1 MNVQRTIVSA
11 RLLPV
16 AYLLSLI
23 AITSALST
31 VTGSSTKRDDWLSI
45 HNQQIYSELTGTIR
59 ELTSNDNTDDTDTRF
74 QPPLYAKNQNIQ
86 PIEEGYR
93 LAGTEVLAHRLPIST
108 KKDKSHELRKRD
120 VLSNNSSMSTGPL
133 QSKLSNEE
141 NDDGSLLSDANV
153 NAWALSLS
161 LVSPAFDGSGS
172 EFETTSETVITDVT
186 SASTLVQL
194 TTLSPTEQSTDSTLT
209 TNVSETIS
217 TTIPSVTTEV
227 SGTVSAT
234 ETTTA
239 TGSSETIT
247 SGQADTSETSS
258 TAQTSVEQSTSEI
271 AESSTLSST
280 TVVSVTENSSLQI
293 TTESSTEVT
302 ATESETEASI
312 ISTVTIPTTSSIS
325 VSSESTSETTSSTE
339 PTMST
344 SYVETSTQSL
354 QQQTTIFFLYFT
366 PTSSSARKVRSVPV
380 GSPTSSTLENEISNV
395 LYGMNITCNDTCVQ
409 INQTN
414 INPPDI
420 EYLITLNVSLD
431 VSERIALVN
440 GLFMNN
446 VSLND
451 SYLLTV
457 RIIMNPNTS
466 DFLNFTSV
474 IPVCKEC
481 EYSFTG
487 NCTTDNSSCV
497 CYPNY
502 QGQFCQDFVQP
513 TSSYLSTTTTSGTS
527 TTSTSSALISTIT
540 STASTMETEIS
551 SQFVST
557 SVPSNE
563 TTETTLLATTATAEI
578 TSSSETI
585 EVTETTGPTI
595 LNATTSTLSTIII
608 TTEYDT
614 TTATPEASTENISM
628 TNIVTT
634 EATSYTDTLSTTNF
648 SETLGEITTVTTH
661 ITSMPTVSLSTTET
675 ASVTT
680 AENITTMEFSTLE
693 VSNTVVTHQ
702 ASTSATSTLTASET
716 IAASTYATSTPMVSS
731 NATSFSNITVATEL
745 TTPLNTISTA
755 ETASSASSSIITS
768 EAFISVG
775 MSTIGT
781 HTSSS
786 TLIDTTTNSGTIQTG
801 TFETSTPFVAFSS
814 ITSASEIPTSSAN
827 TGVMNSVV
835 TTTVP
840 SEAST
845 ANTTTIEA
853 IETEASESPSS
864 GTGSSSTALVSEL
877 ATSTSTL
884 TSTASI
890 TSTAASGTIATGTAA
905 IFSTSSITTI
915 TATDTTRT
923 VTSESST
930 LASTASTHSASE
942 IPTSGANTDITGSVT
957 ATTVSGAVPAITS
970 EASTSIGT
978 STSITGT
985 TLTETFAFSPSTTVP
1000 ISVTSIGTPSTTSAG
1015 GLSSSL
1021 STSTNSEISLAMT
1034 NESPTSASTS
1044 NLTTPIVTPTA
1055 SGTVATG
1062 AETSSLTS
1070 TLSSSASSSGPT
1082 RTIASEVSTPAST
1095 LTTTP
1100 AGTLETSTPATTSS
1114 SITSINI
1121 GSTNGISATTTNTIP
1136 SSSVNAT
1143 ITTSSAG
1150 IATVEVSTAAIES
1163 TTATT
1168 SELYLSST
1176 QTGSTS
1182 SHSTTNTGITTASET
1197 TEPST
1202 ILTSFT
1208 FSTSPATSKDSSPSA
1223 PNTVLTSSITA
1234 TPANTT
1240 TVLFS
1245 TETSTSYTP
1254 TLPDNTSNAI
1264 TTANQSTLGST
1275 TESASATIS
1284 ANSSSVTTEMPLSP
1298 STSGI
1303 SASTTSTGITM
1314 NTTLIGAITTQ
1325 VSTNK
1330 IITTTDISS
1339 NTSTTTAT
1347 TYPASTATN
1356 STTTTSTTTTSV
1368 STSTTSTTA
1377 TTTDTAST
1385 TTSTTTTTVSTSTTS
1400 TTTTTTNTGS
1410 TTTTSTTTTTTDTA
1424 TTTTSTTT
1432 TTVSASTT
1440 STTTTTSDTG
1450 STTTTSTTTTTT
1462 DTTSTTTSTTTTTV
1476 NTSTTSTTTTTS
1488 DTGSTTTTS
1497 TTTTTT
1503 DTASTT
1509 TSTTTTTVSTSTT
1522 STTTTTTDTAT
1533 TTTSTTTTTVGTSTT
1548 STTTTTT
1555 DTATTTTSTTTTTVG
1570 TSTTSTTTTT
1580 TDTASTT
1587 TSTTTTTVSTST
1599 TSTTTTTT
1607 DTATTTTSTTTTTVS
1622 TSTTSTTTTTTDTA
1636 STTTSTTTTT
1646 VSMSTTST
1654 TTTTTDTA
1662 STTTS
1667 TTTTTVSTSTT
1678 STTTTTTDTAT
1689 TTTSTTTATVSV
1701 STTSTA
1707 TTTTDTGSTTTT
1719 STITTT
1725 TDTASTTTSA
1735 TITTSTST
1743 VTSTT
1748 TSTSTSSILSSTT
1761 TMATSTSTTTVTTAT
1776 TTTTTVARNC
1786 AWTNWVPI
1794 GNCSPSC
1801 GVAYQQ
1807 VVRACVDSFSGQSCS
1822 SSDCGGGNATQNQL
1836 CVGSPPCETIT
1847 ATLTSSI
1854 RDPNLE
1860 TFSYTL
1866 PNTME
1871 FFGQSINRLWIAN
1884 KGYVGLGAPFY
1895 GQTMTQSAFP
1905 QLAGQTIAAPFW
1917 ADLSYDS
1924 TYSNITVSWF
1934 NSINASQSDAS
1945 VYYPIIQR
1953 TISEACPTKSCSL
1966 NFAASRA
1973 VRIEWQNLFYQLPEN
1988 NQSISLTFSAFL
2000 IDTYETST
2008 SSYPI
2013 LRSYLSFDYS
2023 NLTSNLGSLRPFVGF
2038 RGGSSLS
2045 QVLNDPSYKQN
2056 AAFLKQASHKSFYIG
2071 GRFLTQCEVSYLQEA
2086 AYNALNPSE
2095 NLNDI
2100 INNPRIPCPCTLS
2113 QAQNDRRFNALQSET
2128 IFEWSQS
2135 IVCYGPMVIN
2145 RIRVGGISKSLR
2157 AQTCCY
2163 KRNTGVLLT
2172 SGDFAGSVLSNPNV
2186 LFRSFPWQR
2195 RSQFH
2200 DQCCSPVFFYG
2211 PSVNDP
2217 CRLYYQIHPTSSCS
2231 GYEQPGSSSG
2241 VGDPHIDTIDNG
2253 RYTCHV
2259 QGLFVLAQTTT
2270 AAKQIAQANLN
2281 NINVSDSSLIYPEDL
2296 FYIYVRSASIAP
2308 ALPYVE
2314 RMQGSASIFS
2324 SYIIGAA
2331 NYTFVISNL
2340 NGKFGFTASNSLQ
2353 NISLT
2358 DVLANNL
2365 NYDSANT
2372 TNVDDIYMYRVR
2384 QMGVSVS
2391 NTTVPQLTFA
2401 LWSGLSIQCQIT
2413 AENLECILLLP
2424 DKYRSLVEGLAGN
2437 FNGMYGDDLV
2447 NRRTNQTISILS
2459 ANNQSAAVNDV
2470 DVLNA
2475 CLSWRAPNDT
2485 TANITNPIL
2494 PSTLVNWYY
2503 NNASS
2508 VLTTL
2513 NSHLS
2518 QSEVNQTCSSNFECV
2533 HDYIVRINPITSGAT
2548 ALLLDSYRDSRATF
2562 AETVP
2567 TVNISSTV
2575 QIPLPYYTQNRTYS
2589 LPISISGASSTLV
2602 TISRNGTIQNSAF
2615 QGSSIDILIP
2625 STTDT
2630 YVDVSLTI
2638 TYGTNSTI
2646 IQYLNII
2653 ACLCIN
2659 SSYCN
2664 YAQTTIISENYAVAS
2679 CDCPDQY
2686 DGIFCQLS
2694 YDGCNSTS
2702 ACRINWNNGTQCIPL
2717 SPAQQLAQNQ
2727 SYICNGTCSAGY
2739 KTRNQY
2745 TCEDEN
2751 ECQTNSSRCGNGT
2764 CVNLIGSF
2772 TCDCLSGYRFESG
2785 TCVAINNCIEPYT
2798 NGTYSSPCNE
2808 SQECVYS
2815 NGHYTCSCSL
2825 VFNTT
2830 GTCVYNA
2837 SLCVNDTCTSNVD
2850 NNTISCL
2857 HGTVKENNTCIPW
2870 CQSTCPGFCELVN
2883 GLYQCNCMKQAG
2895 LQYSIDGKQCIP
2907 CENLNYGYGCNETC
2921 LCNFGTCN
2929 ANATSANE
2937 SCTCDPGYEPP
2948 FCSKQI
2954 DQCANNTVNTTQKD
2968 CLTDPS
2974 TGRAVLI
2981 CAVGYQLNST
2991 SNYCTDINECSSDLN
3006 QCNVGVSV
3014 CVNTIGSYQ
3023 CNCLTG
3029 YQLINNSC
3037 VDINECATGANN
3049 CSSYSNTYCAN
3060 IQGSFECRCNYNYS
3074 LGGDYTQQY
3083 GNAISSNSSCLP
3095 TDYSVYCE
3103 NQCEAPAN
3111 CSAITGRCECPSSN
3125 YKLVDSALDETRQTC
3140 QCPNHP
3146 FTYYNGSDCVNATGQ
3161 TWLLLFFKLKASSR
3175 VISID
3180 TPASSS
3186 IQTNISYIL
3195 SGMNITCNGSCI
3207 NLYDTQDASPPNLEL
3222 MVTLNVLLNVT
3233 QRINLVNALFD
3244 DNVVYNDSYS
3254 LSLIKIIMNPATN
3267 TLVNVTAPEPAC
3279 RECVYTGVGVCW
3291 DNQTSCTCFSGYEGY
3306 LCRVTTVTPT
3316 LGSSSSGTNWTVI
3329 VAVVSAIAGLLL
3341 IIALAMCVFYF
3352 IKNRQPSDRDVKVP
3366 VQRPQFVIPRA
3377 HIPTMGTGSR
3387 ALNTW
3392 DAFSLDNTYDEQY
3405 VDASDSF
3412 PSSSSTTYNTTYR
3425 ANGQRPEADFGI
3437 FDELENRIPMSK
3449 GHIPRPQMVNILGTL
3464 NSLPSNERFDEP
3476 SGAESTFS
3484 DSRELDD
3491 IELVTDMLDDMT
3503 KDDDMEDEFVEA
3515 LNPNLAIP
3523 RLALQPEN
3531 HSSGWF
3537 PFFRNS

>member
-1 MNVQRTIVSA
+1 
-11 RLLPV
+11 
-16 AYLLSLI
+16 
-23 AITSALST
+23 
-31 VTGSSTKRDDWLSI
+31 
-45 HNQQIYSELTGTIR
+45 
-59 ELTSNDNTDDTDTRF
+59 
-74 QPPLYAKNQNIQ
+74 
-86 PIEEGYR
+86 
-93 LAGTEVLAHRLPIST
+93 
-108 KKDKSHELRKRD
+108 
-120 VLSNNSSMSTGPL
+120 
-133 QSKLSNEE
+133 
-141 NDDGSLLSDANV
+141 
-153 NAWALSLS
+153 
-161 LVSPAFDGSGS
+161 
-172 EFETTSETVITDVT
+172 
-186 SASTLVQL
+186 
-194 TTLSPTEQSTDSTLT
+194 
-209 TNVSETIS
+209 
-217 TTIPSVTTEV
+217 
-227 SGTVSAT
+227 
-234 ETTTA
+234 
-239 TGSSETIT
+239 
-247 SGQADTSETSS
+247 
-258 TAQTSVEQSTSEI
+258 
-271 AESSTLSST
+271 
-280 TVVSVTENSSLQI
+280 
-293 TTESSTEVT
+293 
-302 ATESETEASI
+302 
-312 ISTVTIPTTSSIS
+312 
-325 VSSESTSETTSSTE
+325 
-339 PTMST
+339 
-344 SYVETSTQSL
+344 
-354 QQQTTIFFLYFT
+354 
-366 PTSSSARKVRSVPV
+366 
-380 GSPTSSTLENEISNV
+380 
-395 LYGMNITCNDTCVQ
+395 
-409 INQTN
+409 
-414 INPPDI
+414 
-420 EYLITLNVSLD
+420 
-431 VSERIALVN
+431 
-440 GLFMNN
+440 
-446 VSLND
+446 
-451 SYLLTV
+451 
-457 RIIMNPNTS
+457 
-466 DFLNFTSV
+466 
-474 IPVCKEC
+474 
-481 EYSFTG
+481 
-487 NCTTDNSSCV
+487 
-497 CYPNY
+497 
-502 QGQFCQDFVQP
+502 
-513 TSSYLSTTTTSGTS
+513 
-527 TTSTSSALISTIT
+527 
-540 STASTMETEIS
+540 
-551 SQFVST
+551 
-557 SVPSNE
+557 
-563 TTETTLLATTATAEI
+563 
-578 TSSSETI
+578 
-585 EVTETTGPTI
+585 
-595 LNATTSTLSTIII
+595 
-608 TTEYDT
+608 
-614 TTATPEASTENISM
+614 
-628 TNIVTT
+628 
-634 EATSYTDTLSTTNF
+634 
-648 SETLGEITTVTTH
+648 
-661 ITSMPTVSLSTTET
+661 
-675 ASVTT
+675 
-680 AENITTMEFSTLE
+680 
-693 VSNTVVTHQ
+693 
-702 ASTSATSTLTASET
+702 
-716 IAASTYATSTPMVSS
+716 
-731 NATSFSNITVATEL
+731 
-745 TTPLNTISTA
+745 
-755 ETASSASSSIITS
+755 
-768 EAFISVG
+768 
-775 MSTIGT
+775 
-781 HTSSS
+781 
-786 TLIDTTTNSGTIQTG
+786 
-801 TFETSTPFVAFSS
+801 
-814 ITSASEIPTSSAN
+814 
-827 TGVMNSVV
+827 
-835 TTTVP
+835 
-840 SEAST
+840 
-845 ANTTTIEA
+845 
-853 IETEASESPSS
+853 
-864 GTGSSSTALVSEL
+864 
-877 ATSTSTL
+877 
-884 TSTASI
+884 
-890 TSTAASGTIATGTAA
+890 
-905 IFSTSSITTI
+905 
-915 TATDTTRT
+915 
-923 VTSESST
+923 
-930 LASTASTHSASE
+930 
-942 IPTSGANTDITGSVT
+942 
-957 ATTVSGAVPAITS
+957 
-970 EASTSIGT
+970 
-978 STSITGT
+978 
-985 TLTETFAFSPSTTVP
+985 
-1000 ISVTSIGTPSTTSAG
+1000 
-1015 GLSSSL
+1015 
-1021 STSTNSEISLAMT
+1021 
-1034 NESPTSASTS
+1034 
-1044 NLTTPIVTPTA
+1044 
-1055 SGTVATG
+1055 
-1062 AETSSLTS
+1062 
-1070 TLSSSASSSGPT
+1070 
-1082 RTIASEVSTPAST
+1082 
-1095 LTTTP
+1095 
-1100 AGTLETSTPATTSS
+1100 
-1114 SITSINI
+1114 
-1121 GSTNGISATTTNTIP
+1121 
-1136 SSSVNAT
+1136 
-1143 ITTSSAG
+1143 
-1150 IATVEVSTAAIES
+1150 
-1163 TTATT
+1163 
-1168 SELYLSST
+1168 
-1176 QTGSTS
+1176 
-1182 SHSTTNTGITTASET
+1182 
-1197 TEPST
+1197 
-1202 ILTSFT
+1202 
-1208 FSTSPATSKDSSPSA
+1208 
-1223 PNTVLTSSITA
+1223 
-1234 TPANTT
+1234 
-1240 TVLFS
+1240 
-1245 TETSTSYTP
+1245 
-1254 TLPDNTSNAI
+1254 
-1264 TTANQSTLGST
+1264 
-1275 TESASATIS
+1275 
-1284 ANSSSVTTEMPLSP
+1284 
-1298 STSGI
+1298 
-1303 SASTTSTGITM
+1303 
-1314 NTTLIGAITTQ
+1314 
-1325 VSTNK
+1325 
-1330 IITTTDISS
+1330 
-1339 NTSTTTAT
+1339 
-1347 TYPASTATN
+1347 
-1356 STTTTSTTTTSV
+1356 
-1368 STSTTSTTA
+1368 
-1377 TTTDTAST
+1377 TAST
-1385 TTSTTTTTVSTSTTS
+1385 TT
-1400 TTTTTTNTGS
+1400 
-1410 TTTTSTTTTTTDTA
+1410 A
-1424 TTTTSTTT
+1424 
-1432 TTVSASTT
+1432 
-1440 STTTTTSDTG
+1440 
-1450 STTTTSTTTTTT
+1450 
-1462 DTTSTTTSTTTTTV
+1462 
-1476 NTSTTSTTTTTS
+1476 
-1488 DTGSTTTTS
+1488 
-1497 TTTTTT
+1497 
-1503 DTASTT
+1503 
-1509 TSTTTTTVSTSTT
+1509 
-1522 STTTTTTDTAT
+1522 
-1533 TTTSTTTTTVGTSTT
+1533 
-1548 STTTTTT
+1548 
-1555 DTATTTTSTTTTTVG
+1555 
-1570 TSTTSTTTTT
+1570 
-1580 TDTASTT
+1580 
-1587 TSTTTTTVSTST
+1587 
-1599 TSTTTTTT
+1599 
-1607 DTATTTTSTTTTTVS
+1607 TTSTTTTTVS

-1636 STTTSTTTTT
+1636 STTT
-1646 VSMSTTST
+1646 
-1654 TTTTTDTA
+1654 A
-1662 STTTS
+1662 TTS

-1678 STTTTTTDTAT
+1678 STTTTTTDTAST
-1689 TTTSTTTATVSV
+1689 TTATTSTTTTTVST
-1701 STTSTA
+1701 STTST
-1707 TTTTDTGSTTTT
+1707 T
-1719 STITTT
+1719 TTT
-1725 TDTASTTTSA
+1725 TDTASTTTA
-1735 TITTSTST
+1735 TTRTSTTTVSTSTTSTTTTTTDTASTTTTTTITTDTASTTTTTSTSSTVTISTTSTTTTSTDTSSSITTSTTTTST
-1743 VTSTT
+1743 LSTSTTSSTT
-1748 TSTSTSSILSSTT
+1748 TSTTT
-1761 TMATSTSTTTVTTAT
+1761 ITTAT
-1776 TTTTTVARNC
+1776 TTSTAVARNC
-1786 AWTNWVPI
+1786 VWTNWVAI

-1807 VVRACVDSFSGQSCS
+1807 VVRACLDSFSGESCS
-1822 SSDCGGGNATQNQL
+1822 SSDCGGGNATQNEL
-1836 CVGSPPCETIT
+1836 CRGSPPCETLT

-1854 RDPNLE
+1854 RDSNLE
-1860 TFSYTL
+1860 TFSYIL

-1871 FFGQSINRLWIAN
+1871 PFGQSVNRLWIAN
-1884 KGYVGLGAPFY
+1884 KGYVSLGTPYY
-1895 GQTMTQSAFP
+1895 GQTMTRSTFS
-1905 QLAGQTIAAPFW
+1905 QLAGQAIAAPFW

-1924 TYSNITVSWF
+1924 TYSKITVSWF
-1934 NSINASQSDAS
+1934 NSINASQSDVN

-1953 TISEACPTKSCSL
+1953 TISEACPTKSCSF

-1988 NQSISLTFSAFL
+1988 NKSISLSFSAYL

-2023 NLTSNLGSLRPFVGF
+2023 NLTSNLGSLRPFVGY

-2045 QVLNDPSYKQN
+2045 QVLNDPAYKQN
-2056 AAFLKQASHKSFYIG
+2056 AAFLKQSSHKSFYIG

-2163 KRNTGVLLT
+2163 KSNTGVLLT
-2172 SGDFAGSVLSNPNV
+2172 SGDFAGSVLSKPNI

-2253 RYTCHV
+2253 RYTCHI

-2270 AAKQIAQANLN
+2270 TAKQIAQVNLN

-2296 FYIYVRSASIAP
+2296 FYVYVSSTSIAP

-2365 NYDSANT
+2365 NYDSANA

-2401 LWSGLSIQCQIT
+2401 LWSGLSIQCQIMV
-2413 AENLECILLLP
+2413 ENLECVLLLP
-2424 DKYRSLVEGLAGN
+2424 DKYRNLVEGLAGN
-2437 FNGMYGDDLV
+2437 FNGIYGDDLV

-2459 ANNQSAAVNDV
+2459 ANNQSAAVNDA
-2470 DVLNA
+2470 DILNA

-2513 NSHLS
+2513 NSRLNQS
-2518 QSEVNQTCSSNFECV
+2518 QVNQTCSSNFECV

-2548 ALLLDSYRDSRATF
+2548 ALLLDSYRDSRAIF

-2567 TVNISSTV
+2567 IINVSSTV
-2575 QIPLPYYTQNRTYS
+2575 QIPLPYNTQNRIYS

-2602 TISRNGTIQNSAF
+2602 TTSENGTVQNNTF
-2615 QGSSIDILIP
+2615 LGSSIDILIP
-2625 STTDT
+2625 STADT

-2638 TYGTNSTI
+2638 TYGANSTI

-2659 SSYCN
+2659 TSYCN
-2664 YAQTTIISENYAVAS
+2664 YAQTTIISENYAIAS

-2717 SPAQQLAQNQ
+2717 SPAQQVAQNL
-2727 SYICNGTCSAGY
+2727 SYVCNGTCSTGY
-2739 KTRNQY
+2739 TVRNQY

-2785 TCVAINNCIEPYT
+2785 TCVAINSCIEPYT

-2815 NGHYTCSCSL
+2815 NGNYSCSCSL

-2837 SLCVNDTCTSNVD
+2837 SLCVNDTCTSNVN

-2883 GLYQCNCMKQAG
+2883 GFYQCNCMKQPG
-2895 LQYSIDGKQCIP
+2895 LQYSTDGKQCIP
-2907 CENLNYGYGCNETC
+2907 CESLNYGYGCNETC

-2937 SCTCDPGYEPP
+2937 SCTCDLGYEPP

-2954 DQCANNTVNTTQKD
+2954 DQCANNTFNATKTD

-2974 TGRAVLI
+2974 TGRAILI
-2981 CAVGYQLNST
+2981 CALGYQLNST

-3006 QCNVGVSV
+3006 QCNVDVSV

-3023 CNCLTG
+3023 CNCLNG

-3037 VDINECATGANN
+3037 VDINECVTTANN

-3095 TDYSVYCE
+3095 TDYSAYCK
-3103 NQCEAPAN
+3103 NQCQAPAI
-3111 CSAITGRCECPSSN
+3111 CSATTGRCECPSSS
-3125 YKLVDSALDETRQTC
+3125 YKLVDSALDETQQTC

-3186 IQTNISYIL
+3186 IETNISYIL

-3233 QRINLVNALFD
+3233 QRINLVNALFND
-3244 DNVVYNDSYS
+3244 SIVYNDSYS
-3254 LSLIKIIMNPATN
+3254 LSLVQIIMNPATN

-3291 DNQTSCTCFSGYEGY
+3291 DNQTNCTCFSGYEGY

-3484 DSRELDD
+3484 DSRELED
-3491 IELVTDMLDDMT
+3491 IELVTDMLEDMT

-3537 PFFRNS
+3537 PVC